1 MICQLV
7 IGAERNFGHTSERS
21 ICDALRS
28 LCINQ
33 DSVAVIMSGDQTQVF
48 SLVQALCIMLEGEDT
63 GVA

>member
-1 MICQLV
+1 MV
-7 IGAERNFGHTSERS
+7 IGAERNLVHSSERS

-33 DSVAVIMSGDQTQVF
+33 DSVEVIMSGEQTQVF

-63 GVA
+63 GLA